1 MKTPNCA
8 DSANPKNLNL
18 SRRPIAIALGLAT
31 SLSFAA
37 AQATAQES
45 FMLEEV
51 VVTAT
56 KRSESIQDVAVSVSA
71 LGVELEQANL
81 RRLED
86 FQTYSPNLFIR
97 RAPGIASGANI
108 TIRGVGTLDTDK
120 SLDPPIGV
128 MMDGMFLGTASGVL
142 LQNFDIQRVEIL
154 RGPQGTLF
162 GKNTTGGLINIIRGE
177 VTQEWGGDFSVT
189 LDEFGREDVKA
200 VVNVPIIEDQLGVKL
215 FAAQIKSDGFVYNTT
230 LNQDV
235 GGDDIQNYGFAAKWT
250 PTDNFDLKFHYE
262 RTNDESDQG
271 AYVNENQP
279 SDLTCV
285 LPFLASCA
293 STTTDGPDQNSA
305 NGTNFSDNEYNTFIV
320 TANWGFDDFTLTYI
334 GSSRDMDEANN
345 QHFDGAPANLLS
357 MNFFNDWEQSS
368 HEFRFTSD
376 FDGPVQVV
384 GGLYSFD
391 VDYEQRWDVAHLHYA
406 LSLIGAV
413 PIPLTPTTLSANGQ
427 MQETESLAAYVSVD
441 WDINDQ
447 WSMTFGGR
455 YTEEEKDFIGGNGG
469 VFWDPAAG
477 DTIPALLEPVSYS
490 GKWNEFTPSF
500 SVRFQPNDDMMV
512 WASYTEGFKSGG
524 FFGRQAN
531 FDLDSSFEPEYV
543 ENYELGLKSTWMD
556 GRLTFNPTIFYS
568 DYVDKQESIL
578 IPVDLSNVATVV
590 RNASTQEIFGLELEL
605 HWQITQALNL
615 RANYGYIDASYGEYF
630 ADLNGDQIVTDNSG
644 LEPRNT
650 PENTFGIAATH
661 IANVG
666 AGELTSILA
675 YRYRDAVEG
684 QADNNPLGSKGD
696 IDDLSLTL
704 SYGWSENRYR
714 VSVYGKNLTDE
725 RELSR
730 ALIAPLATRGW
741 WNEPR
746 TIGAEFSVAF

>member
-1 MKTPNCA
+1 MTHSTRTIAA
-8 DSANPKNLNL
+8 DKAKPRFRKQ
-18 SRRPIAIALGLAT
+18 AMAMAVGLASGALLT
-31 SLSFAA
+31 STHAM
-37 AQATAQES
+37 AQG

-51 VVTAT
+51 IVTAT
-56 KRSESIQDVAVSVSA
+56 KRSESIQDVSVSVSA
-71 LGVELEQANL
+71 LGAELDQANL

-86 FQTYSPNLFIR
+86 MQTYAPNLFIR

-142 LQNFDIQRVEIL
+142 MQNFDIQRVEIL

-189 LDEFGREDVKA
+189 LDEHGREDVKG
-200 VVNVPIIEDQLGVKL
+200 VVNVPIVEDQLGVKL
-215 FAAQIKSDGFVYNTT
+215 FAAQVKSDGFVRNTT

-250 PTDNFDLKFHYE
+250 PTDTFDLKFHYE

-271 AYVNENQP
+271 AYVNENLP
-279 SDLTCV
+279 GDLTCV
-285 LPFLASCA
+285 LPFTGSCQ

-305 NGTNFSDNEYNTFIV
+305 NGTNFSDNEYNTFIL
-320 TANWGFDDFTLTYI
+320 TANWEFENFLLTYI
-334 GSSRDMDEANN
+334 GTSRDMDEANN
-345 QHFDGAPANLLS
+345 QHFDAAPANLLS
-357 MNFFNDWEQSS
+357 MNFFNDWDQSS
-368 HEFRFTSD
+368 HELRFTSD
-376 FDGPVQVV
+376 FDGPVQMV
-384 GGLYSFD
+384 GGIYSFN

-427 MQETESLAAYVSVD
+427 MQETDSLAAYVSVD
-441 WDINDQ
+441 WDINEQ
-447 WSMTFGGR
+447 WSMTVGGR
-455 YTEEEKDFIGGNGG
+455 YTKEEKDFLGGNGG

-477 DTIPALLEPVSYS
+477 DTIPGLLNPFVAT
-490 GKWNEFTPSF
+490 GDWNEFTPSF
-500 SVRFQPNDDMMV
+500 SVRYQPNDDIMV

-531 FDLDSSFEPEYV
+531 FDLDASFEPEYV
-543 ENYELGLKSTWMD
+543 ENYELGLKSTFLD
-556 GRLTFNPTIFYS
+556 GRMTFNPTIFFS

-590 RNASTQEIFGLELEL
+590 RNASTQEIFGIELEL
-605 HWQITQALNL
+605 QWQITEAFNL

-630 ADLNGDQIVTDNSG
+630 ADLNGDQVVTDNSG
-644 LEPRNT
+644 LVPRNT
-650 PENTFGIAATH
+650 PENTFGLNAIYSTD
-661 IANVG
+661 VG
-666 AGELTSILA
+666 IGNLTGILS
-675 YRYRDAVEG
+675 YRYRDEVHGE
-684 QADNNPLGSKGD
+684 ADNNPLGFKDD
-696 IDDLSLTL
+696 IDDLSALV
-704 SYGWSENRYR
+704 SFSWGEERYS

-741 WNEPR
+741 WSEPR
-746 TIGAEFSVAF
+746 TFGAEFSVSF